1 MAKCKCGT
9 RPRIVSS
16 VIQSMNDM
24 NQVSDTNCGCCRDVC
39 SNPICGDPSK
49 LSLMAPLIYDEIGIN
64 LCATAPIGAEIATT
78 YPTVTNATIKAI
90 NATYTYGTGDVTV
103 EAITGRQNCYLVTLS
118 NITVQFAM
126 NLYDAA
132 CRLVAT
138 IYPEIVYLP
147 PTTTDPTYDEDT
159 NPTSVELEIFAPYGL
174 SYTTTTTPPITTTP
188 VINYIGYVTGRNT
201 VTQGINLSSMAK
213 LLDFSIADDTITVG
227 LTLVLSSIYFVGYR
241 VESAGKID
249 TPKGSIVSPENSD
262 CMRFVAGDL
271 LNLTIKPLDLGAVS
285 SQNCNCNNN
294 CTKNCNCGATY
305 AGKCDNTTNDST
317 TCNSCNSGNC
327 LKDNCGQ
334 GAVSGESTVV
344 IPGI

>member
-24 NQVSDTNCGCCRDVC
+24 NPINDVNCGCCRDVC
-39 SNPICGDPSK
+39 SNPICGDPGK

-64 LCATAPIGAEIATT
+64 LCATATLGSIISTT

-90 NATYTYGTGDVTV
+90 NATYTYGTGNVSV

-126 NLYDAA
+126 NLYDAS
-132 CRLVAT
+132 CRLVTT

-147 PTTTDPTYDEDT
+147 PATTDPTYDEDT

-174 SYTTTTTPPITTTP
+174 AYTTPTATTTPI
-188 VINYIGYVTGRNT
+188 INYIGYVEGRNT

-213 LLDFSIADDTITVG
+213 LLDFSLADNTITVG

-249 TPKGSIVSPENSD
+249 TPKGSIVTPENSD

-285 SQNCNCNNN
+285 PQNCGCNNS
-294 CTKNCNCGATY
+294 CTNHSGSCAPY
-305 AGKCDNTTNDST
+305 AGKCDNTANESV
-317 TCNSCNSGNC
+317 TCNPCNSGNC

-334 GAVSGESTVV
+334 GAVSGESTVA